1 MPGYSGGVG
10 ADTDGPNAD
19 YGEGMGTKGAAAAD
33 HSIGAG
39 AGAGEAELGG
49 IAAFRSAIA
58 KALGVQDL
66 SGGVGTIASPQAQPG
81 SPALEA
87 HDMDTDAVREALDK
101 AGMNVDP
108 NIIGQ
113 AIRAAHEQTTQG
125 PLGAGGTSVGSRN
138 DSFIENFLA
147 NIPASSYDEPWMKDL
162 NERQIQYYLD
172 RPSELE
178 WVRNLYNQMNPD
190 SMMTR

>member
-101 AGMNVDP
+101 AGMFDDPSNVD
-108 NIIGQ
+108 
-113 AIRAAHEQTTQG
+113 
-125 PLGAGGTSVGSRN
+125 TSLDTPQSFREKEAKKMGIDP
-138 DSFIENFLA
+138 DSFTGIK
-147 NIPASSYDEPWMKDL
+147 SSF
-162 NERQIQYYLD
+162 NNR
-172 RPSELE
+172 
-178 WVRNLYNQMNPD
+178 
-190 SMMTR
+190 